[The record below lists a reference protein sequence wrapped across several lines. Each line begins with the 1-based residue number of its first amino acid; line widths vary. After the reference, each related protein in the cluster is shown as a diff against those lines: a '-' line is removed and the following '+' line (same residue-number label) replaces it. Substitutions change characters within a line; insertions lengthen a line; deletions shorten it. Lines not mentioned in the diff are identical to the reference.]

1 MSYVMLWY
9 RTLVEGYVGTL
20 YDYVARAYDPVLG
33 RFISADTIVPGA
45 GNGQAFNR
53 YMYVLGNPL
62 GAIDPSGHK
71 ACNDTDDCEI
81 RENYAHLATTYNNRS
96 FIAAISDGGFR
107 TQNYSKVG
115 HVGIDVAPLKD
126 WSVRA
131 AGTGRVIVSDACSA
145 KDCISKY
152 GSTSEPYNG
161 GYGNVVVI
169 EYAYWLLPEAV
180 RDNLGLKR
188 NESLYL
194 LYAHLEDA
202 PNLIPGGSVI
212 AGTTVGN
219 IGSTGNS
226 NGAHLHLEAR
236 IGKTGS
242 MTPGEMCSD
251 ASCGPPTGESG
262 PPLFRQWYK
271 DLAHID
277 PDTIR
282 YYDNPKARDLKVTD

>member
-1 MSYVMLWY
+1 M
-9 RTLVEGYVGTL
+9 
-20 YDYVARAYDPVLG
+20 
-33 RFISADTIVPGA
+33 
-45 GNGQAFNR
+45 
-53 YMYVLGNPL
+53 
-62 GAIDPSGHK
+62 
-71 ACNDTDDCEI
+71 
-81 RENYAHLATTYNNRS
+81 
-96 FIAAISDGGFR
+96 
-107 TQNYSKVG
+107 
-115 HVGIDVAPLKD
+115 
-126 WSVRA
+126 
-131 AGTGRVIVSDACSA
+131 
-145 KDCISKY
+145 
-152 GSTSEPYNG
+152 
-161 GYGNVVVI
+161 
-169 EYAYWLLPEAV
+169 